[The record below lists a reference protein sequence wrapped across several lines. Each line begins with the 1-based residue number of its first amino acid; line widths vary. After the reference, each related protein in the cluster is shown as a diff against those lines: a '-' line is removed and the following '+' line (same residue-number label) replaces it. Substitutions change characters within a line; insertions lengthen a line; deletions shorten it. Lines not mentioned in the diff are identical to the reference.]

1 MGMTFRSP
9 GRTAT
14 SLVAGLA
21 AVAGCAAPQRIA
33 PRPEEAPLPDARSV
47 TVLRGEPGEP
57 PAAWNEL
64 IAAARAADVFVIG
77 ENHGHRLGL
86 SVAAAIWDDVLD
98 GAPGAALALEF
109 FERDQQPYIDDYLAG
124 LTDEA
129 TFKRAARRNDSN
141 YPPGHRAMLEYAKS
155 ADVPVIAAN
164 SPRVYVRAA
173 SRQGFG
179 RLLEL
184 TSEQQRLFRVP
195 DELPTGRYREDFERV
210 MTGNAD
216 AHGDGAA
223 SQPASTRPSL
233 DGPFRAQ
240 SVWDWTMAESIS
252 RALQQGRRPV
262 LLVVG
267 RFHSDFRGGLIQAL
281 ERLNPGARVL
291 TLSFV
296 NETSVILR
304 EEDEHRADFVIYVGA
319 SEPPGNGS

>member
-1 MGMTFRSP
+1 
-9 GRTAT
+9 
-14 SLVAGLA
+14 
-21 AVAGCAAPQRIA
+21 
-33 PRPEEAPLPDARSV
+33 DARSV
-47 TVLRGEPGEP
+47 TVLRGEPAEP
-57 PAAWNEL
+57 PAAWSEL

-98 GAPGAALALEF
+98 GAPDAALALEF
-109 FERDQQPYIDDYLAG
+109 FERDQQACIDDYLAG

-129 TFKRAARRNDSN
+129 TFKRMARRNDNN
-141 YPPGHRAMLEYAKS
+141 YPAGHRAMLEYAKS

-173 SRQGFG
+173 SREGFD

-184 TSEQQRLFRVP
+184 TPEQRRLFRVP
-195 DELPTGRYREDFERV
+195 DELPAGRYREDFERV

-240 SVWDWTMAESIS
+240 SVWDWTMAESVS
-252 RALQQGRRPV
+252 RALQAGRRPV

-281 ERLNPGARVL
+281 ERLTPGVRVL

-296 NETSVILR
+296 NETSDVLR
-304 EEDEHRADFVIYVGA
+304 EEDQHRADFVIYVGP
-319 SEPPGNGS
+319 SEPPERGS